1 VLKTINRKT
10 AHTLYKIALSSV
22 PWTKK
27 RTREIKRRI
36 NKAGWELIAAFEILV
51 EQLE

>member
-1 VLKTINRKT
+1 M
-10 AHTLYKIALSSV
+10 LYKIVLSSLSQ
-22 PWTKK
+22 TKK
-27 RTREIKRRI
+27 RTRKIKRRI